1 VLKFNFN
8 QNKKKFIK
16 TDLQHIAIIMDG
28 NGRYASK
35 KSLPTKFGHKKGID
49 NVKKIVNSC
58 LDLNIK
64 FLTIYAFSSENWNRS
79 KEEIDFLMNSLYNY
93 LSKESKEL
101 IEKNIKIIISGNLLK
116 VNKKIIDKIHEVEN
130 LSKDNNKLTLNVAFS
145 YGSRQEI
152 VEASKKIAIDI
163 LNKKIMVDEIDEI
176 LFKTYLY
183 QPNIPDPDLLI
194 RTGGDQRLSNFLLWQ
209 NAYTELYFTP
219 KFWPEFTKNDLIKA
233 ITNFNQRE
241 RRYGSRKS

>member
-1 VLKFNFN
+1 
-8 QNKKKFIK
+8 
-16 TDLQHIAIIMDG
+16 
-28 NGRYASK
+28 
-35 KSLPTKFGHKKGID
+35 
-49 NVKKIVNSC
+49 
-58 LDLNIK
+58 
-64 FLTIYAFSSENWNRS
+64 
-79 KEEIDFLMNSLYNY
+79 
-93 LSKESKEL
+93 
-101 IEKNIKIIISGNLLK
+101 
-116 VNKKIIDKIHEVEN
+116 
-130 LSKDNNKLTLNVAFS
+130 
-145 YGSRQEI
+145 
-152 VEASKKIAIDI
+152 
-163 LNKKIMVDEIDEI
+163 MVDEIDEI